1 MKTEFKIYSEA
12 CLIEVAKYILDNTND
27 KIFIFQGDLGVGKT
41 TFIKYFCIQLEI
53 VDNVTSPTFPII
65 NEYINN
71 KNESIFH
78 FDFYRLDALKD
89 VREIGAEMYLNSG
102 NYCFIEWPDLIKNYL
117 PDNYVSISM
126 FFQDDYRLIKI
137 Y

>member
-71 KNESIFH
+71 QNESIFH
-78 FDFYRLDALKD
+78 FDFYRLDDLKD
-89 VREIGAEMYLNSG
+89 VREIGAEMYLN
-102 NYCFIEWPDLIKNYL
+102 K
-117 PDNYVSISM
+117 M
-126 FFQDDYRLIKI
+126 
-137 Y
+137 

>member
-1 MKTEFKIYSEA
+1 MI
-12 CLIEVAKYILDNTND
+12 KYL
-27 KIFIFQGDLGVGKT
+27 IFQGDLGVGKT

-78 FDFYRLDALKD
+78 FY
-89 VREIGAEMYLNSG
+89 Y
-102 NYCFIEWPDLIKNYL
+102 
-117 PDNYVSISM
+117 
-126 FFQDDYRLIKI
+126 
-137 Y
+137 

>member
-1 MKTEFKIYSEA
+1 MKLQNNT
-12 CLIEVAKYILDNTND
+12 DNTNN

-41 TFIKYFCIQLEI
+41 TFIKYFCMQLEI

-65 NEYINN
+65 NEHINN

-102 NYCFIEWPDLIKNYL
+102 NYCFFIEWPDLIKNYL

-126 FFQDDYRLIKI
+126 FFEDDYRLN
-137 Y
+137 